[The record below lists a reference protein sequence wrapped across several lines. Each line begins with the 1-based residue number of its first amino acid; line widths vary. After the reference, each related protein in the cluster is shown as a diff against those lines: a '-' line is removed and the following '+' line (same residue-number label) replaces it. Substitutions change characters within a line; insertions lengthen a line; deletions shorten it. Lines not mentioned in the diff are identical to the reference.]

1 MAQPYMSSRSPP
13 PLQHPKPTHPAYP
26 PPEPPKT
33 PGGSTN
39 SSPYSQAQRISSDGG
54 YQRYSS
60 PPVDG
65 GSSAATATATGY
77 APSSLGSASGFAGY
91 GPQAGG
97 LPGSEAHNRNGYVHA
112 PSPGQPQ
119 GYGQVPPTGPG
130 QAQNFG
136 GWQVNDATT
145 QMGVQFGKS
154 AVAAG
159 QDYVEKNVSHESWLL
174 TLQLDLCGK
183 ELTFLLVYAIPPATT
198 HQDFIRSH
206 QLLCSVEAATDSI
219 SMATQDLDEADS
231 SVKRKWSYGR
241 LAATS
246 RRYQCSRPLH
256 PK

>member
-1 MAQPYMSSRSPP
+1 MSSRSPP

-60 PPVDG
+60 PPVEV
-65 GSSAATATATGY
+65 TAHTAGAGY
-77 APSSLGSASGFAGY
+77 ARSSLGSASGFAAY
-91 GPQAGG
+91 APQPGG
-97 LPGSEAHNRNGYVHA
+97 VPGQDTHSRNGYAHA

-119 GYGQVPPTGPG
+119 GYGQAG
-130 QAQNFG
+130 QQQSFG

-159 QDYVEKNVSHESWLL
+159 QDYVEKNVGSPSPHLKFGD
-174 TLQLDLCGK
+174 TYC
-183 ELTFLLVYAIPPATT
+183 
-198 HQDFIRSH
+198 
-206 QLLCSVEAATDSI
+206 
-219 SMATQDLDEADS
+219 TQGNDA
-231 SVKRKWSYGR
+231 
-241 LAATS
+241 
-246 RRYQCSRPLH
+246 
-256 PK
+256 